1 MFKHSNKYPIYDIE
15 AVTTP
20 EGRRYEVPGGNIY
33 ESVTTAL
40 GKRSGKKEGLAEWR
54 KRVGMKEANRISQ
67 LTSKRGTAVHKIIEG
82 YLNNEDTHMWGFMP
96 DAIAMFKSVQEILN
110 EYVDIIYLQEAP
122 LFSHTYKLAGRTD
135 MIGYWVNHASEKWAQ
150 PALSVVDFKT
160 SMKPKKEEWLTDY
173 FLQGTAYAKMFEEMY
188 HTEIEQIVLVIAV
201 ENDTPQIFIDSPYK
215 YTGNEFFTERLR
227 K

>member
-122 LFSHTYKLAGRTD
+122 LFSHTYK
-135 MIGYWVNHASEKWAQ
+135 
-150 PALSVVDFKT
+150 
-160 SMKPKKEEWLTDY
+160 
-173 FLQGTAYAKMFEEMY
+173 
-188 HTEIEQIVLVIAV
+188 
-201 ENDTPQIFIDSPYK
+201 
-215 YTGNEFFTERLR
+215 
-227 K
+227 